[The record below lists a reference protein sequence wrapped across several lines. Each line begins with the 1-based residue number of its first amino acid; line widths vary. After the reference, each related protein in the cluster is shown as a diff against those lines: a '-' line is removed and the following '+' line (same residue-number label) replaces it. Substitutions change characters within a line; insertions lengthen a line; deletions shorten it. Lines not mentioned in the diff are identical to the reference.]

1 MKDKY
6 RICSPNGIDEKI
18 FVRINGQ
25 DQYVRIRGNDTSNP
39 VILNL
44 HGGPASPDT
53 IFTYE
58 FAQCIRDD
66 FTYVCW
72 DQRGCGRTYYKNKK
86 IDFKNKTADF
96 QQALKD
102 VDAIV
107 HYLCNRFQKDK
118 LIILGHSYGS
128 LLGIYY
134 ISAYPQKVEKYI
146 GVGQSVSIINTQRI
160 NYNELLVLCSSD
172 QKKVD
177 QLSKAYQR
185 MQEHFSLE
193 SLMNFQRLAL
203 PCFVENITDAKNSR
217 LQFLLSSPELAF
229 DDIRWLLQMLGTKGH
244 YAKNK
249 QLLDFT
255 LTANT
260 YDAGLTF
267 SVPMLF
273 ISGEHDK
280 HCRVELLREYYDAI
294 TAPSKE
300 LVVLNKCGHSP
311 QIDAPEL
318 FAAEIKQSL
327 QA

>member
-1 MKDKY
+1 
-6 RICSPNGIDEKI
+6 
-18 FVRINGQ
+18 
-25 DQYVRIRGNDTSNP
+25 
-39 VILNL
+39 
-44 HGGPASPDT
+44 
-53 IFTYE
+53 
-58 FAQCIRDD
+58 
-66 FTYVCW
+66 
-72 DQRGCGRTYYKNKK
+72 
-86 IDFKNKTADF
+86 
-96 QQALKD
+96 
-102 VDAIV
+102 
-107 HYLCNRFQKDK
+107 
-118 LIILGHSYGS
+118 
-128 LLGIYY
+128 
-134 ISAYPQKVEKYI
+134 
-146 GVGQSVSIINTQRI
+146 
-160 NYNELLVLCSSD
+160 
-172 QKKVD
+172 
-177 QLSKAYQR
+177 
-185 MQEHFSLE
+185 
-193 SLMNFQRLAL
+193 MNFQRLAL
-203 PCFVENITDAKNSR
+203 PCFLENITDAKNSR

-229 DDIRWLLQMLGTKGH
+229 DDIRWLLQMLSTKGH